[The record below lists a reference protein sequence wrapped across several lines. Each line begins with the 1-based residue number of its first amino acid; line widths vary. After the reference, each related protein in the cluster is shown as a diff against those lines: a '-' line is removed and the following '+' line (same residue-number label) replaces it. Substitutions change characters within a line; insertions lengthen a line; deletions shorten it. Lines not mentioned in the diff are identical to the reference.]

1 MARLNSRRI
10 AAVAIFASLY
20 AALRLIPVSPLIG
33 VRSSL
38 TMGEIFSPLA
48 GMVLGPLA
56 GGLSILVGTFLTAV
70 MGRPLVF
77 DGLDFIPGVI
87 AAVTAGLAIQG
98 RIFWSVGLSVL
109 LITVFSVDPLSTT
122 TVSVG
127 QLTVPFLWMHMLA
140 VVAALVVAWRVGTGS
155 TAISNPVFMA
165 TVVFISTMNAHVS
178 GSIMFEN
185 VLVRIN
191 GSLEPNALAATWK
204 FIFYVYPLERL
215 FFLIVGSFLAI
226 PVLRTVPTQT
236 LEILRGRR
244 KTVAA

>member
-1 MARLNSRRI
+1 MNSRRI

-56 GGLSILVGTFLTAV
+56 GGLSVLVGTFLTVA

-87 AAVTAGLAIQG
+87 AAVTGGLAIQG

-109 LITVFSVDPLSTT
+109 LITAFSVDPLSAT
-122 TVSVG
+122 TVQVG
-127 QLTVPFLWMHMLA
+127 QIMVPFLWMHMLA
-140 VVAALVVAWRVGTGS
+140 VVTALVVAWRVGTRNS
-155 TAISNPVFMA
+155 AISNPVFIA
-165 TVVFISTMNAHVS
+165 AVVFISTMNAHVS

-191 GSLEPNALAATWK
+191 GSLEPDALAATWK
-204 FIFYVYPLERL
+204 FIFYVYPFERL
-215 FFLIVGSFLAI
+215 FFLIVGSILAI
-226 PVLRTVPTQT
+226 PVLRTVPKQT
-236 LEILRGRR
+236 LEILRGRKR
-244 KTVAA
+244 TDAG